1 MRERLAGWRLDRRAW
16 LVGLLGVCVITV
28 IMVVAWFTPALAVR
42 AVQIEGLTGVS
53 EQAVRDQLR
62 IPEGT
67 SMLRMDTTAMA
78 RRVAGIP
85 KVHTARVQRKF
96 PSTIKVTVTE
106 RIPVLYFDGP
116 DGAHLVDGEAI
127 EFAVEAAA
135 IGVPKL
141 VTDHPGGSDPATAAA
156 VAVLRIL
163 PPALVA
169 QVGEVVARSIS
180 DISLNLSDGRTVVWG
195 GTNDAERKAQVVL
208 PLLTQEGTVF
218 DVSSPNLVTVK

>member
-1 MRERLAGWRLDRRAW
+1 
-16 LVGLLGVCVITV
+16 
-28 IMVVAWFTPALAVR
+28 MVLAWFTPVLSVR
-42 AVQIEGLTGVS
+42 TVQVEGLTAVP
-53 EQAVRDQLR
+53 EAAVREQLQ
-62 IPEGT
+62 IPAGT

-85 KVHTARVQRKF
+85 KVHTARVQRMY
-96 PSTIKVTVTE
+96 PSTIRVTVTE
-106 RIPVLYFDGP
+106 RAPVLYFDGP
-116 DGAHLVDGEAI
+116 DGAHLVDGDGI
-127 EFAVEAAA
+127 EFAVEPTP

-141 VTDHPGGSDPATAAA
+141 LTDRPGGADPATAAA

-169 QVGEVVARSIS
+169 QVGEVVARTIS
-180 DISLNLSDGRTVVWG
+180 DISLQLTDGRTVVWG

-208 PLLTQEGTVF
+208 PLLTREGTVF